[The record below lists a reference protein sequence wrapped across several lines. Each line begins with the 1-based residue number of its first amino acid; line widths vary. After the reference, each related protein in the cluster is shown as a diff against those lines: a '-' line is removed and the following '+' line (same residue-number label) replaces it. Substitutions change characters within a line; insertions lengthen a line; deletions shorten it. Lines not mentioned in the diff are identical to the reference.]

1 MKCIGIDVSKI
12 NFTVA
17 YPTESAYRLQV
28 FNNDSKGIKK
38 FITSIGDG
46 DYHCVLEATGTY
58 STLLV
63 YMIQEAQIAV
73 SLVNPKQINHF
84 AKMMLSVTKTDNLDA
99 KLIAMYGE
107 KMKPAIYK
115 IPSLTIQK
123 LRQKRT
129 LLRQFKKQLRMLL
142 NIQESFS
149 VLPKV
154 DDKVNRAL
162 KKSIYFIEKQIQ
174 ELNLD
179 MIAVTRS
186 EFSRQLE
193 HLTSIKGIGN
203 GVATALIMATGGFS
217 YFDSAKKFAKYIG
230 VCPSYQQSG
239 TSIKT
244 KGVIT
249 RHGDPELRS
258 LLYIASWSAIR
269 FNTSCKELYER
280 LKSKGK
286 PSKVALMAVIN
297 KLLRQAFAV
306 IISDTGYHDNY
317 PCSVSEKMKKVFA
330 N

>member
-1 MKCIGIDVSKI
+1 MKWIGIDVSKI
-12 NFTVA
+12 SFTVA
-17 YPTESAYRLQV
+17 YPTENAYRLEI
-28 FNNDSKGIKK
+28 FKNDCKGIKQ
-38 FITSIGDG
+38 FITTLHNDN
-46 DYHCVLEATGTY
+46 YQCVLEATGTY
-58 STLLV
+58 STLLL
-63 YMIQEAQIAV
+63 YLLQEAHMAV
-73 SLVNPKQINHF
+73 SMVNPKQINHF

-107 KMKPAIYK
+107 KMKPDIYK
-115 IPSLTIQK
+115 IPSLAIQR

-142 NIQESFS
+142 NVQESFLA
-149 VLPKV
+149 LPKV
-154 DDKVNRAL
+154 DHTANKAL
-162 KKSIYFIEKQIQ
+162 KKSIAFIEKQIQ

-179 MIAVTRS
+179 IVAVTRN
-186 EFSRQLE
+186 EFSKQLD

-203 GVATALIMATGGFS
+203 GVATELIMATGGFE
-217 YFDSAKKFAKYIG
+217 YFNSAKKFAKYIG

-244 KGVIT
+244 KGIIT

-269 FNTSCKELYER
+269 YNTQCRELYER
-280 LKSKGK
+280 LKIKGK

-306 IISDTGYHDNY
+306 IISNTDYVDNY
-317 PCSVSEKMKKVFA
+317 TYSTE
-330 N
+330 

>member
-1 MKCIGIDVSKI
+1 MKCIGIDVSKL

-17 YPTESAYRLQV
+17 YPTENTYRLAT
-28 FNNDSKGIKK
+28 FDNDSKGIRK
-38 FITSIGDG
+38 FISSIGAC

-63 YMIQEAQIAV
+63 YLIQEAQIPV
-73 SLVNPKQINHF
+73 SMVNPKQINHF
-84 AKMMLSVTKTDNLDA
+84 AKMMLCVTKTDNLDA

-115 IPSLTIQK
+115 MSSSTIQF

-142 NIQESFS
+142 NVQESFQ
-149 VLPKV
+149 VLPEIDVKAS
-154 DDKVNRAL
+154 KAL
-162 KKSIYFIEKQIQ
+162 KKSITFVEKQIK
-174 ELNLD
+174 ELHLD
-179 MIAVTRS
+179 MVLVTRA
-186 EFSRQLE
+186 EFSMQLD
-193 HLTSIKGIGN
+193 HLKSIKGIGN
-203 GVATALIMATGGFS
+203 GVATALIMATGGFT
-217 YFDSAKKFAKYIG
+217 YFDSPKKFAKYIG

-244 KGVIT
+244 KGIIT

-258 LLYIASWSAIR
+258 LLYISSWSAIR
-269 FNTSCKELYER
+269 FNASCKELYER
-280 LKSKGK
+280 LKAKGK

-306 IISDTGYHDNY
+306 VISKSDYVDNY
-317 PCSVSEKMKKVFA
+317 AIGEIK
-330 N
+330 

>member
-17 YPTESAYRLQV
+17 YPTESAYRLEV

-38 FITSIGDG
+38 FITSLGDG

-63 YMIQEAQIAV
+63 YLIQEAQIAV
-73 SLVNPKQINHF
+73 SMVNPKQINHF
-84 AKMMLSVTKTDNLDA
+84 SKMMLSVTKTDNLDA

-115 IPSLTIQK
+115 MSSSTIQF

-142 NIQESFS
+142 NVQESFKA
-149 VLPKV
+149 LPKI
-154 DDKVNRAL
+154 DAKADKAL
-162 KKSIYFIEKQIQ
+162 KKSIMFLEKQIQ
-174 ELNLD
+174 ELHLD
-179 MIAVTRS
+179 IVAVTRT
-186 EFSRQLE
+186 EFSVQLD

-203 GVATALIMATGGFS
+203 GVATALIMATGGFT

-244 KGVIT
+244 KGIIT

-258 LLYIASWSAIR
+258 LLYISSWSAIR
-269 FNTSCKELYER
+269 FNASCKELYER
-280 LKSKGK
+280 LKAKGK

-306 IISDTGYHDNY
+306 VISKSNYVDNY
-317 PCSVSEKMKKVFA
+317 AC
-330 N
+330 NR